1 MFSED
6 LRRFIRSSVRSI
18 WALELLLLLRR
29 RADKAWTVDAL
40 TGELRSRD
48 KLVAEILAEFV
59 QRGLVAAENSNTF
72 RYKPASDVLDNLV
85 SELENAYSE
94 RRIALIQEIVA
105 APNEKIQTLADA
117 FRLKRE

>member
-6 LRRFIRSSVRSI
+6 LRRFIRSSIRSI

-29 RADKAWTVDAL
+29 RADTAWTVDAL
-40 TGELRSRD
+40 TGELRSSDR
-48 KLVAEILAEFV
+48 LVAEILAEFA
-59 QRGLVAAENSNTF
+59 QRGLVATENSNTY
-72 RYKPASDVLDNLV
+72 RYKPASDALDTIV
-85 SELENAYSE
+85 GDLEHAYSE

>member
-59 QRGLVAAENSNTF
+59 QRGLVVAENSNTF